1 MTGEK
6 NPLWTRDF
14 ILLSI
19 ANLAMFTGFYL
30 LVPTVPKFASTAL
43 GANKV
48 QIGYLVG
55 IISLASVI
63 IRPFAGYLLD
73 SLDDLRNGPTQ
84 SLWCSK
90 FHPLF
95 SC

>member
-30 LVPTVPKFASTAL
+30 LVPTVPKFATTAL
-43 GANKV
+43 AANKV
-48 QIGYLVG
+48 QNGNIVRK
-55 IISLASVI
+55 IS
-63 IRPFAGYLLD
+63 
-73 SLDDLRNGPTQ
+73 
-84 SLWCSK
+84 
-90 FHPLF
+90 
-95 SC
+95 